1 MDQRNLIEIHSAL
14 IADGWQIQA
23 EIAERNRKG
32 KACHYLLTHPNLQ
45 KKNLKVTL
53 TYPVVSESQEYEL
66 VENDGS
72 QIISSMTYTSETEA
86 QYALLETCN
95 KLTADT
101 GDNAS

>member
-1 MDQRNLIEIHSAL
+1 MDQRSLIEIHSAL
-14 IADGWQIQA
+14 SADGWQIQA
-23 EIAERNRKG
+23 EMTERNRKG

-53 TYPVVSESQEYEL
+53 TYPMVSESQKYEL

-72 QIISSMTYTSETEA
+72 QIISSMSYTSETEA
-86 QYALLETCN
+86 QFALLEICN
-95 KLTADT
+95 NLTADT